1 MTSLSDLFARVDDA
15 YDEIIGLEQ
24 ALVRIPSVNT
34 GFMPTGDETK
44 VCRFI
49 SDKLASEGI
58 EGEILESAPGRGNYF
73 ARLKGRGQGPTL
85 LYMAHTDVVPVEM
98 EDQWICPPF
107 SAEIIDGRIY
117 GRGSS
122 DCKGLLTCQM
132 MAMIILKRAGV
143 SLQGDLA
150 LAACADEEAG
160 GKYGVGWLVE
170 NHPQRLKADF
180 CINEGG
186 GDVVQRNGA
195 PAYLFGIG
203 EKGRLEV
210 YITVKG
216 VPCHASTPWNGV
228 NALTRASEVLKRL
241 AEYKPEID
249 VSLEIFGH
257 LKSLGIDEEPTPE
270 NIDLIAEE
278 LAQRDAQMASR
289 LRGLSRMTISATMIE
304 GGIKS
309 NSIPSSCRITCDVRT
324 LPHQDEAYVRQEI
337 EKMVQGIPDVEVEI
351 DYTAVPSMAPY
362 DTDFALKIRN
372 ATEQSLD
379 GSEAVWLPTFT
390 TGFTDSR
397 FLRPLGTLVY
407 GFQVSHPE
415 DSAALANIHGTNESV
430 DVRSLI
436 LGTKMLIALAIDVLE

>member
-1 MTSLSDLFARVDDA
+1 
-15 YDEIIGLEQ
+15 
-24 ALVRIPSVNT
+24 
-34 GFMPTGDETK
+34 
-44 VCRFI
+44 
-49 SDKLASEGI
+49 
-58 EGEILESAPGRGNYF
+58 
-73 ARLKGRGQGPTL
+73 
-85 LYMAHTDVVPVEM
+85 M

-107 SAEIIDGRIY
+107 SAEIIDGRLY

-143 SLQGDLA
+143 PLQGDLA

-160 GKYGVGWLVE
+160 GKYGVGWLAE
-170 NHPQRLKADF
+170 NHPHRLKADY

-186 GDVVQRNGA
+186 GDVVQRKGA

-241 AEYKPEID
+241 ADYKPEID

-257 LKSLGIDEEPTPE
+257 LKSLGIDEDPTPE
-270 NIDLIAEE
+270 NIDLLAEE
-278 LAQRDAQMASR
+278 LAQRDPQMASR

-324 LPHQDEAYVRQEI
+324 LPHQDEAFVRQEI
-337 EKMVQGIPDVEVEI
+337 EKIVQGIPDVEVEI

-362 DTDFALKIRN
+362 DTDFALKVRN

-415 DSAALANIHGTNESV
+415 DPAALAHVHGTNESV

-436 LGTKMLIALAIDVLE
+436 LGTKMLIALAVDVLG

>member
-24 ALVRIPSVNT
+24 ALVRIPTVNT

-44 VCRFI
+44 VCRFV

-98 EDQWICPPF
+98 EDEWICPPF

-143 SLQGDLA
+143 PLQGDLA

-186 GDVVQRNGA
+186 GDVVQRKGA

-241 AEYKPEID
+241 DEYKPEID

-257 LKSLGIDEEPTPE
+257 LKSLGIDEDPTPE

-289 LRGLSRMTISATMIE
+289 LRGLSRMTVSATMIE

-324 LPHQDEAYVRQEI
+324 LPHQSEGYLREQLDEI
-337 EKMVQGIPDVEVEI
+337 LKDIPGVSYEI
-351 DYTAVPSMAPY
+351 DYMAVPNSSDF
-362 DTDFALKIRN
+362 DTDLSRSIKDSTAKALGRADIQWVP
-372 ATEQSLD
+372 AIS
-379 GSEAVWLPTFT
+379 

-397 FLRPLGTLVY
+397 FTRPLGTVTY
-407 GFQVSHPE
+407 GFSGSHP
-415 DSAALANIHGTNESV
+415 DDDPMLSHVHGTDESV
-430 DVRSLI
+430 GIPSLI
-436 LGTKMLIALAIDVLE
+436 SGTKIMMALAIDLLT